1 MKSDPTT
8 GGPRP
13 EGSGSPVLTVV
24 LGVALLVLWL
34 LLSGHYTTLLVTF
47 GVTSVCLV
55 VWVAHRMRL
64 IDREGVF
71 IHLFPGLVGFWLWMM
86 KEMFLSNVQAARIVL
101 SPSLPISPA
110 LIYYRASQRTEL
122 GRVIFGNSVTLTPGT
137 VTTQVE
143 GEDLR
148 IHALAWVFVDGVEE
162 GVMDARVSRLEG
174 GSPEPLEPRRARVV
188 HFHGEPPPSEEN
200 G

>member
-1 MKSDPTT
+1 M
-8 GGPRP
+8 
-13 EGSGSPVLTVV
+13 LTVA

-34 LLSGHYTTLLVTF
+34 LLSGHYTTLLVAL

-55 VWVAHRMRL
+55 VWFAHRMRL

-71 IHLFPGLVGFWLWMM
+71 IHLFPGLVGYWIWMM
-86 KEMFLSNVQAARIVL
+86 KEMFVSNVQAARIVL

-110 LIYYRASQRTEL
+110 LIYYRTSQQTEL
-122 GRVIFGNSVTLTPGT
+122 GRVLFGNSVTLTPGT
-137 VTTQVE
+137 VTTDVE

-174 GSPEPLEPRRARVV
+174 GSPEAFEPRRARVA
-188 HFHGEPPPSEEN
+188 HFHGEPPPSE
-200 G
+200 GKG

>member
-1 MKSDPTT
+1 
-8 GGPRP
+8 
-13 EGSGSPVLTVV
+13 
-24 LGVALLVLWL
+24 
-34 LLSGHYTTLLVTF
+34 
-47 GVTSVCLV
+47 
-55 VWVAHRMRL
+55 
-64 IDREGVF
+64 
-71 IHLFPGLVGFWLWMM
+71 
-86 KEMFLSNVQAARIVL
+86 MFLSNVQAARIVL

-122 GRVIFGNSVTLTPGT
+122 GRVLFGNSVTLTPGT
-137 VTTQVE
+137 VTTDVE

-174 GSPEPLEPRRARVV
+174 GSSEPFEPRRARVA
-188 HFHGEPPPSEEN
+188 HFHGEPPPSEGN